1 MKASI
6 PRLRESIKEASMK
19 ELKDFLENIRKYSPK
34 IGEMAMR
41 HAAQKLNVDP
51 TLLANG
57 SQEAKKR
64 QVIAPQPN
72 PFTGRNL
79 NNGWHIYFFA

>member
-1 MKASI
+1 
-6 PRLRESIKEASMK
+6 MK

-51 TLLANG
+51 TLLASG
-57 SQEAKKR
+57 GHEAKKR

-72 PFTGRNL
+72 PFTGNL
-79 NNGWHIYFFA
+79 KYPAIEIYLKIRLPKI

>member
-1 MKASI
+1 
-6 PRLRESIKEASMK
+6 MK

-51 TLLANG
+51 TLLASG
-57 SQEAKKR
+57 GHEAKKR

-72 PFTGRNL
+72 PFTGNL
-79 NNGWHIYFFA
+79 KYPAIEIYLKK